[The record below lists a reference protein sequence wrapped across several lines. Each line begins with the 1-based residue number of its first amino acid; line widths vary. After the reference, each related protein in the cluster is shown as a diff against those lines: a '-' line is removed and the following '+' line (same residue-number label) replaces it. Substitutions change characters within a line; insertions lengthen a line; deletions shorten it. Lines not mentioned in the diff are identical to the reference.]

1 MQDNR
6 IGIFIEHTCVLAC
19 ISCGH
24 ALAVYRNDHRNF
36 RILLAHNK
44 VFCAKARCRVYTAG
58 TGFQRNVVADDNQR
72 LAIHQRM
79 LRGHILQLRAHDGA
93 QNLIRFN
100 LCSSDDRRNQVGCQ
114 HVNLAVRYLYKG
126 ILKARIQRNCQVARQ
141 CPRSRRPNHEVYVF
155 CCADDRA
162 DLALIV
168 LDCELD
174 VDGRTLVVLVLNFS
188 LSQSGLIVRAP
199 VYRLHAAVNIALLC
213 HLAKD
218 GDLLCNKIVGQR
230 QIRVIPVT
238 DNAQTLKLGSL
249 GVYVLQCE
257 LLALVAEVL
266 VADLM
271 SVQTKSGNCLTLDR
285 QTVGVPARHI
295 RRLEA
300 CHILVTHDEV
310 LEDLVQCVTQ
320 MQIAVCIRR
329 AIVENKERLALVFLH
344 HCMVNILFLPL
355 LQKFRLALWKTRAHR
370 KIGLRKIDCLV
381 VILRHVTVPSFLIL
395 DAVLFFESAPSRRFG
410 GILS

>member
-1 MQDNR
+1 M
-6 IGIFIEHTCVLAC
+6 
-19 ISCGH
+19 
-24 ALAVYRNDHRNF
+24 
-36 RILLAHNK
+36 
-44 VFCAKARCRVYTAG
+44 
-58 TGFQRNVVADDNQR
+58 
-72 LAIHQRM
+72 
-79 LRGHILQLRAHDGA
+79 
-93 QNLIRFN
+93 
-100 LCSSDDRRNQVGCQ
+100 
-114 HVNLAVRYLYKG
+114 
-126 ILKARIQRNCQVARQ
+126 
-141 CPRSRRPNHEVYVF
+141 
-155 CCADDRA
+155 
-162 DLALIV
+162 
-168 LDCELD
+168 
-174 VDGRTLVVLVLNFS
+174 
-188 LSQSGLIVRAP
+188 
-199 VYRLHAAVNIALLC
+199 
-213 HLAKD
+213 
-218 GDLLCNKIVGQR
+218 
-230 QIRVIPVT
+230 IPVT

-285 QTVGVPARHI
+285 QTVGIPARHI

-300 CHILVTHDEV
+300 CNILVTHDEV

-320 MQIAVCIRR
+320 MQIAVCVRR

-355 LQKFRLALWKTRAHR
+355 LQKFRLALRKTRAHR